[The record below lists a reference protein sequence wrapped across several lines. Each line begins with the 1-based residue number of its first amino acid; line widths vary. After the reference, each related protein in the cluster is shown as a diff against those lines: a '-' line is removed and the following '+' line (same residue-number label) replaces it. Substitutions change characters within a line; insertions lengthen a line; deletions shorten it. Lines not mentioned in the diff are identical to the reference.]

1 MWNIFKKKQERLP
14 LTRSDIIN
22 QMQEGLQAERQA
34 LSTYKELLPLLSDQG
49 DIDIVNQVISDEGQ
63 HIVILN
69 QLLQIVEA
77 GFKESGNN

>member
-1 MWNIFKKKQERLP
+1 MWKIFKKSKERLP

-34 LSTYKELLPLLSDQG
+34 LATYKELLPLLTDQE
-49 DIDIVNQVISDEGQ
+49 DIDEVTKVISEEGQ

-69 QLLQIVEA
+69 QMLTIVETE
-77 GFKESGNN
+77 FSEEVNN